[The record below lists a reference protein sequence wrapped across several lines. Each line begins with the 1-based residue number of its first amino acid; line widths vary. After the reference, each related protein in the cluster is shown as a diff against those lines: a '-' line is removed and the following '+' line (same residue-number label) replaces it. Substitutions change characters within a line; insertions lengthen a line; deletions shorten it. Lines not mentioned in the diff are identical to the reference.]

1 MKRVLYLSINNAKEA
16 IQSKDRLEALAF
28 AIQIK
33 TAFVSSRLHKDHIN
47 TLKSKFNV
55 GYDRLVRMIEN
66 GLRYGYLKRS
76 NGFILAN
83 KLYEKKDICI
93 KINLDQKIYSNNQI
107 KELIQRSVI
116 LDHINKVDFI
126 NNTLIQTTDT
136 KKGYKA
142 RKRAVKKLYK
152 YVRTIPTELIRLSY
166 IRIAQ
171 IANITRQKAIEFI
184 SIMVQ
189 KGIISKKC
197 TFIRT
202 NIKADHKD
210 KAVQLTYKDN
220 SNRGYLRKIDQN
232 YFIQLSNVYSVTSN
246 LIKRVA

>member
-1 MKRVLYLSINNAKEA
+1 MRTLYLSINNAKES
-16 IQSKDRLEALAF
+16 IQSVDRLEALAF

-33 TAFVSSRLHKDHIN
+33 TAFVSSRLNNDQIN

-66 GLRYGYLKRS
+66 GLKYGYLRRS
-76 NGFILAN
+76 NGFIISN
-83 KLYEKKDICI
+83 KLYGPKDIVI
-93 KINLDQKIYSNNQI
+93 RLDLEQKIYSNNQI

-126 NNTLIQTTDT
+126 NNTLIQTTDM

-142 RKRAVKKLYK
+142 RKYAVKKLYK

-166 IRIAQ
+166 IRISE

-184 SIMVQ
+184 NIMVL
-189 KGIISKKC
+189 KGIISKKY

-202 NIKADHKD
+202 NMKADHKD
-210 KAVQLTYKDN
+210 KAVQLSYKEN
-220 SNRGYLRKIDQN
+220 MNRGYLRKIDQN
-232 YFIQLSNVYSVTSN
+232 YFIQLSNVYSITSN
-246 LIKRVA
+246 LIKRVH